1 MEYVCPRLVPRYSF
15 CVDIDLT
22 DVLSGIQIRGR
33 TKDVCLFGCSVD
45 TLQPFAK
52 GTMVRMKLSHGFVC
66 VAALG
71 RVVHAR
77 KESGMGIAI
86 TKIEREDERIFE
98 DWIVERMA
106 IRV

>member
-1 MEYVCPRLVPRYSF
+1 MEYICPRLVPRYSF

-22 DVLSGIQIRGR
+22 DLRSEIQIRGR

-45 TLQPFAK
+45 ALRPFAK
-52 GTMVRMKLSHGFVC
+52 GTMVRMMLSRGLVC

-71 RVVHAR
+71 RVVYAC

-86 TKIEREDERIFE
+86 TNIERGDERILE
-98 DWIVERMA
+98 DWIVELMA